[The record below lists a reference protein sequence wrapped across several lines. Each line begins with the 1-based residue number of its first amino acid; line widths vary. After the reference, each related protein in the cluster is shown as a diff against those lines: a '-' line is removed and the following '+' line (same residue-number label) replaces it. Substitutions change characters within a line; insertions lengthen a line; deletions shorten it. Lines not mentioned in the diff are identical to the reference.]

1 MWNGI
6 CAGPGRRCC
15 FEDEERWEE
24 RKRRDPILPAKPS
37 ASVQRKKRSHQT
49 VDGLPVHSFQGLL
62 AELANRARV
71 TYGKVVLLPIV
82 TFPNFRPVVRA

>member
-1 MWNGI
+1 MGGVQAPRSDS
-6 CAGPGRRCC
+6 AGETFGFRAAR
-15 FEDEERWEE
+15 EA
-24 RKRRDPILPAKPS
+24 L
-37 ASVQRKKRSHQT
+37 ASNCGWSS
-49 VDGLPVHSFQGLL
+49 VHSFQGLL

>member
-1 MWNGI
+1 
-6 CAGPGRRCC
+6 
-15 FEDEERWEE
+15 
-24 RKRRDPILPAKPS
+24 
-37 ASVQRKKRSHQT
+37 
-49 VDGLPVHSFQGLL
+49 VHSFQGLL